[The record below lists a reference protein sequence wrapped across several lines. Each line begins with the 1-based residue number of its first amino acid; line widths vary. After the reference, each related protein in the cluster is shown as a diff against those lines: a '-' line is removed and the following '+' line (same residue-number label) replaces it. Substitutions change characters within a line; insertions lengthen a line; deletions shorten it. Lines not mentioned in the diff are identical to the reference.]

1 MRRRVSGKEPSF
13 RLSLGFRVLGS
24 FFGVAGGGGGVWV
37 FGEFWACRVYLRFGV
52 LVLDQEVGLV

>member
-24 FFGVAGGGGGVWV
+24 FFGVAGGRGVWV
-37 FGEFWACRVYLRFGV
+37 FGDFGACRVYLRFGV
-52 LVLDQEVGLV
+52 LVLDREVGLA